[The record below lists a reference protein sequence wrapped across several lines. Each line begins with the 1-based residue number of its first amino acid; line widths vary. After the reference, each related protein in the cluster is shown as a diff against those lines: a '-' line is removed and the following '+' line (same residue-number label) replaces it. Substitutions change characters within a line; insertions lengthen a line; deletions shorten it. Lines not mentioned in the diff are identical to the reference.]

1 MGHLKTRVIFKRNI
15 SNFDELRNNLLDIR
29 CKFPPELCE
38 KIISE
43 FDYKIKICKE
53 EEGIILNKTILNKYS
68 NKKDKDKIQYDWDT
82 LKKEKI
88 FRIVYITKLLI

>member
-53 EEGIILNKTILNKYS
+53 EEGRILNKTILNKYS
-68 NKKDKDKIQYDWDT
+68 NKKNKDKIQYDWDT
-82 LKKEKI
+82 LKKKKFLELFI
-88 FRIVYITKLLI
+88 